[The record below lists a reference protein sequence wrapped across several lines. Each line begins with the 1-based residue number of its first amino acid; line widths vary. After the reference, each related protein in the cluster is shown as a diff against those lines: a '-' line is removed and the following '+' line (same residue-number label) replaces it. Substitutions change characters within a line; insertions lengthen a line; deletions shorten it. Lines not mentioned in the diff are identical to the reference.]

1 MSEFVTVMQVGD
13 LAPGAMK
20 AVRLGRTFIGIANV
34 DGEFL
39 AFNDTCTHED
49 ASLTEGELFGES
61 VECPL
66 HGAAFCIRTG
76 AVESFPAT
84 IPLRT
89 YEVQVVG
96 TDVQINPTPRPLHR

>member
-1 MSEFVTVMQVGD
+1 MSEFVTVLRVGD
-13 LAPGAMK
+13 LEPGAMK

-66 HGAAFCIRTG
+66 HGASFCIRTG

-96 TDVQINPTPRPLHR
+96 DEVQINPTPRPLHR